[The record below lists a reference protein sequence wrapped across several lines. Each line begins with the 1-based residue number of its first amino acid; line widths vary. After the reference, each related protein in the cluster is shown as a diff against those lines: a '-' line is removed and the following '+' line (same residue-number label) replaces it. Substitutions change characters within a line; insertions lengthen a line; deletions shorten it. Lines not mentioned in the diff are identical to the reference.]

1 MNETARCVHGQ
12 FERDRSASTTG
23 RYAVN
28 LRMTGWAWLPLLW
41 IGSVCAQQA
50 SVEDPVVGKMGSVEI
65 KASEIRHILDAQ
77 PAELRKQMTG
87 ASELDRLVR
96 NELVR
101 QSLLMEARSKGWDKK
116 PDVALMMERAKDQAL
131 LQIYVSNLAR
141 PPTEYPTEDD
151 IRKAYEANKP
161 AFAVPA
167 QFNLAQIFI
176 SSREDADKATAA
188 AAQRKAME
196 LAVKAKASGA
206 DFAKLARDNSDHA
219 DTASKGGDLGW
230 VSATQLQPETRSVV
244 EKLDKGEVG
253 GPIRTSGGWH
263 VVKLVDRKAASTR
276 SLSEA
281 HDSIANQ
288 LRTRRAQEIER
299 SYIEALV
306 SRTQPSVNQAELAK
320 LRTVK

>member
-1 MNETARCVHGQ
+1 MSQTARCVRGQ

-65 KASEIRHILDAQ
+65 KASAIRHILDAP

-151 IRKAYEANKP
+151 IRRHTRLTKRLLP
-161 AFAVPA
+161 CRRR
-167 QFNLAQIFI
+167 
-176 SSREDADKATAA
+176 STSR
-188 AAQRKAME
+188 
-196 LAVKAKASGA
+196 
-206 DFAKLARDNSDHA
+206 
-219 DTASKGGDLGW
+219 
-230 VSATQLQPETRSVV
+230 
-244 EKLDKGEVG
+244 
-253 GPIRTSGGWH
+253 
-263 VVKLVDRKAASTR
+263 R
-276 SLSEA
+276 SLSP
-281 HDSIANQ
+281 
-288 LRTRRAQEIER
+288 RR
-299 SYIEALV
+299 
-306 SRTQPSVNQAELAK
+306 RTQTKRPP
-320 LRTVK
+320 LRRRGRPWSLR

>member
-1 MNETARCVHGQ
+1 MNK
-12 FERDRSASTTG
+12 
-23 RYAVN
+23 
-28 LRMTGWAWLPLLW
+28 RMAGWTWLSFLW
-41 IGSVCAQQA
+41 IASVFAQQG
-50 SVEDPVVGKMGSVEI
+50 SVEDPVLGKMGGVEI
-65 KASEIRHILDAQ
+65 KASEIRRLIDAQ
-77 PAELRKQMTG
+77 PPELRKQMTG

-96 NELVR
+96 SELVR

-131 LQIYVSNLAR
+131 LQMYVSNLAR
-141 PPTEYPTEDD
+141 PPAEYPTEDE
-151 IRKAYEANKP
+151 IRKAYEANKG

-176 SSREDADKATAA
+176 SSPEDADKATGA

-206 DFAKLARDNSDHA
+206 DFAKLARDNSEQA

-230 VSATQLQPETRSVV
+230 VSATQMLPETRSVV

-253 GPIRTSGGWH
+253 GPIRTNSGWH
-263 VVKLVDRKAASTR
+263 VVKLLDRKAASTR

-288 LRTRRAQEIER
+288 LRTRRAQEFER
-299 SYIEALV
+299 SYIEALI

-320 LRTVK
+320 LQGAK